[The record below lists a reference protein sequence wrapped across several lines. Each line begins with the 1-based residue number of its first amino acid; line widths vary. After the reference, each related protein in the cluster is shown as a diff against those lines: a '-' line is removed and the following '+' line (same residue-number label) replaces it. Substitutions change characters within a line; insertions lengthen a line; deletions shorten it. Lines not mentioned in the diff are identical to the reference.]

1 MIICEVGF
9 DLAKDVLAHS
19 SRNGAEIAVEG
30 REHWVK
36 TCLSGH

>member
-1 MIICEVGF
+1 MIVREVGF
-9 DLAKDVLAHS
+9 YFPQDVLADS
-19 SRNGAEIAVEG
+19 SRNGAEIAAEG